1 MIYCENVVKIL
12 WTRHFFFFTL
22 PQISEPLFFFPH
34 FRQCHCHNCYNFFIP
49 YFVNGIATI
58 SLSIFFFF
66 SLWALHAHLSHP
78 AAELGKGISVS
89 TLSKFNIFF
98 LHLFLLLSHTFGW
111 ISAMA
116 LPQLVCQFFF
126 FFSLQALH
134 AHPSSR
140 IGHRKFGI
148 SVAEIQHFLS
158 PPFSSSLLY
167 FWLNFGNGN
176 TEIQSLSS
184 KSQIS
189 LNSSY
194 NAN

>member
-12 WTRHFFFFTL
+12 WTWHFFFFFL
-22 PQISEPLFFFPH
+22 LFHRFRNLFPH
-34 FRQCHCHNCYNFFIP
+34 PPQKNLGNA
-49 YFVNGIATI
+49 IATI
-58 SLSIFFFF
+58 ANFFFY
-66 SLWALHAHLSHP
+66 SP
-78 AAELGKGISVS
+78 
-89 TLSKFNIFF
+89 
-98 LHLFLLLSHTFGW
+98 

-116 LPQLVCQFFF
+116 LPQLVCQNFF

-148 SVAEIQHFLS
+148 PVAEIQHFLS
-158 PPFSSSLLY
+158 PPFSSSLSY
-167 FWLNFGNGN
+167 FWLNFGNNN